1 MLTPAHWASA
11 FATLLAVTL
20 CVLLHYEVLNGL
32 DRLMSR
38 IHAHWRRPRLLVLMF
53 SLILLHIV
61 EIWIFGLAYWWLGG
75 DADRGMLQVLN
86 GSEAGLPDYV
96 YFSAVVYTTLG
107 LGDLLP
113 HGTMRFM
120 VGTQALTGFLLVTWS
135 ASFTFMEME
144 RWWKRG
150 R

>member
-1 MLTPAHWASA
+1 MLTAAHWATA
-11 FATLLAVTL
+11 FATLLAVMV

-32 DRLMSR
+32 DRLMLR

-61 EIWIFGLAYWWLGG
+61 EIWIFGVGYWWLGS
-75 DADRGMLQVLN
+75 DSARGMLQVLDGN
-86 GSEAGLPDYV
+86 EAGLPDYV

-113 HGTMRFM
+113 HGTLRFM